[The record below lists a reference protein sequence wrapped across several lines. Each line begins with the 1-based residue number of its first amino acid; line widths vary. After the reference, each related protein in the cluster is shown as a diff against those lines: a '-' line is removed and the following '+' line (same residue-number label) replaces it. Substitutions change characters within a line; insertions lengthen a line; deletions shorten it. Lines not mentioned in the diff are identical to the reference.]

1 MVMGKE
7 SSISRYDD
15 LFSLKNKVT
24 IITGAGSGLG
34 REVALGFGSAG
45 ANLILADRDEVKIN
59 VLKDELQAAGI
70 IAHPVVVDVSD
81 ALQVK
86 SLIADAIGRFE
97 KIDVLVNCAGISK
110 RMPSE
115 DFDEDDWD
123 TIMNVNLKGTFLC
136 CKYTGKEMLK
146 KNSGSI
152 INFGSLGSVVAIPN
166 SLAYCASKGGVLQL
180 TKTLAVEWASRG
192 VRVNVVGPGTFK
204 TPLLE
209 SCIRDDPEYGK
220 MMLGRFPIGRFAEP
234 NEIVGICLFLASGA
248 SSYATGGMFFVDGG
262 CTAY

>member
-1 MVMGKE
+1 MGKE
-7 SSISRYDD
+7 RRISRYDD
-15 LFSLKNKVT
+15 LFSLKNKVA

-45 ANLILADRDEVKIN
+45 ATLILADRDEAPIKL
-59 VLKDELQAAGI
+59 LKDELQEAGI
-70 IAHPVVVDVSD
+70 IAHSMSVDVSD
-81 ALQVK
+81 TLQVK
-86 SLIADAIGRFE
+86 SLIAEVIGKLE

-136 CKYTGKEMLK
+136 CKYAGKEMLK
-146 KNSGSI
+146 NKSGSI

-180 TKTLAVEWASRG
+180 TKTLAVEWAGRG

-209 SCIRDDPEYGK
+209 SCIKDDPEYGK
-220 MMLGRFPIGRFAEP
+220 MMLERFPIGRFGEP
-234 NEIVGICLFLASGA
+234 NEIVGICLYLASSA
-248 SSYATGGMFFVDGG
+248 SSYATGGMFFIDGG